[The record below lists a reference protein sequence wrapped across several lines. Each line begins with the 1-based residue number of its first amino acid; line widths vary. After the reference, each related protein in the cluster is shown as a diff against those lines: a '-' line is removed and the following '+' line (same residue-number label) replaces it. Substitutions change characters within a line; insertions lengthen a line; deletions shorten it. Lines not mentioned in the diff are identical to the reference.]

1 MRFSLTLLASA
12 LVALVSAQATKGN
25 NAFSVPEGGYLLH
38 AGQPTTFTWTKLS
51 GSTVTIKLRR
61 GDRSDLDSGVTLT
74 SDLPNT
80 GSYTFNVP
88 ASTPEDVDYALEII
102 NNDDPTD
109 INYTG
114 QFDILS
120 SVKNVPSASSS
131 GAASTAAA
139 SGAAT
144 SGTASASASGA
155 AVSTLTTTIASGTAA
170 TTATHPVTTGFHNST
185 STSTVSP
192 SKSGSSTKTSAAP
205 SGTKTGAPANNAA
218 SGLKVGGAMLALA
231 AGVAILL

>member
-25 NAFSVPEGGYLLH
+25 NAFAVPAGGYLLH

-51 GSTVTIKLRR
+51 GSTVTIKLRK

-120 SVKNVPSASSS
+120 SVKNVPTVSSS
-131 GAASTAAA
+131 GAASTAATTG
-139 SGAAT
+139 S
-144 SGTASASASGA
+144 ASASASGA
-155 AVSTLTTTIASGTAA
+155 AVSTLTTSMASGTVV
-170 TTATHPVTTGFHNST
+170 TTATHPATTGFSN

-192 SKSGSSTKTSAAP
+192 SKSGSSTKTSATP
-205 SGTKTGAPANNAA
+205 SGTKAATPANNAA
-218 SGLKVGGAMLALA
+218 SGLKVGGALLALA